1 MSVAFDYL
9 QTLGGRKMLRI
20 VSVAKVAA
28 YVLMTAALVAFVAC
42 ELDPGE
48 KGEQGTKGTQG
59 TAGERG
65 LRGAKGEPGTAPAAP
80 DASTPYVGELYARGG
95 MADHLVLVNDGV
107 GVVGDPSDLDL
118 ADRFRG
124 GTPPVTYSNTAPN
137 ADGPFTIKLNEAT
150 GMLTVTV
157 DEDYAFTT
165 PVALTGTTMET
176 KFTVTAKDADGAT
189 DEKVVSIKRNA
200 PPFRTAEDP
209 DAVIVTTQAVTP
221 AEDAEDDP
229 PAGCPKRNVCTRTV
243 LVGVDNAAGAL
254 YEDELPESVLLAVDD
269 GGGANVG
276 VVLAGHKLTFTGLKS
291 TWDGDIQV
299 PAHVPKTIKVSATD
313 AMGLE
318 AVAAGTD
325 DAFVTFMVTVDAPP
339 TIQAPF
345 PSGVSLNKGNTA
357 VPAVGAPL
365 SEFFNDPDNGTAAL
379 TYTAKSDTPTIVT
392 VVETQ
397 GANLMVTPL
406 DAGSATITVTAT
418 DTNEQSVSQ
427 TVTIRVTAATS

>member
-1 MSVAFDYL
+1 
-9 QTLGGRKMLRI
+9 MLRI

-48 KGEQGTKGTQG
+48 KGEQGTQGTQG
-59 TAGERG
+59 TAGDRG
-65 LRGAKGEPGTAPAAP
+65 LRGAKGEPGTTSPAAP

-95 MADHLVLVNDGV
+95 EAEHLVLVNDGD
-107 GVVGDPSDLDL
+107 GAVGDPSDLDL

-137 ADGPFTIKLNEAT
+137 AGGPFTIKLNEAT

-157 DEDYAFTT
+157 DETYPFA
-165 PVALTGTTMET
+165 PVTLADTGMET

-189 DEKVVSIKRNA
+189 TDPKTVSIKRNA
-200 PPFRTAEDP
+200 PPFRTDEDP
-209 DAVIVTTQAVTP
+209 TAVIVTTQAVTP
-221 AEDAEDDP
+221 AEGEDTP
-229 PAGCPKRNVCTRTV
+229 TGCPKRNVCTRTV
-243 LVGVDNAAGAL
+243 LVGAADAADAL
-254 YEDELPESVLLAVDD
+254 YEDEVPESVLLAVDD
-269 GGGANVG
+269 GGGANVR
-276 VVLAGHKLTFTGLKS
+276 VVLAGHELTFTGLKS
-291 TWDGDIQV
+291 TWDGD
-299 PAHVPKTIKVSATD
+299 ADAPKAIKVSATD

-318 AVAAGTD
+318 AVAQGTD
-325 DAFVTFMVTVDAPP
+325 DAFVTFMVTVDAAP
-339 TIQAPF
+339 TIKAPF
-345 PSGVSLNKGNTA
+345 PSGVSLIQNSNP
-357 VPAVGAPL
+357 VQAVGAAL
-365 SEFFNDPDNGTAAL
+365 SEFFNDPDNGTDPL

-418 DTNEQSVSQ
+418 DKNEQSVSQ
-427 TVTIRVTAATS
+427 TVTIRVTES

>member
-1 MSVAFDYL
+1 
-9 QTLGGRKMLRI
+9 MLRI

-200 PPFRTAEDP
+200 PPVRTTVDEPQDFTFT
-209 DAVIVTTQAVTP
+209 VTTQAVTP

-318 AVAAGTD
+318 AVAGNGATD
-325 DAFVTFMVTVDAPP
+325 VTFTVTVDAAP
-339 TIQAPF
+339 TIKAPF
-345 PSGVSLNKGNTA
+345 PSGVSLTKGENA
-357 VPAVGAPL
+357 VRAVGALL
-365 SEFFNDPDNGTAAL
+365 SEFFDDPDNGTTLA
-379 TYTAKSDTPTIVT
+379 YTAKSDTPTIVE
-392 VVETQ
+392 VVEEQTRY
-397 GANLMVTPL
+397 LMVTPL